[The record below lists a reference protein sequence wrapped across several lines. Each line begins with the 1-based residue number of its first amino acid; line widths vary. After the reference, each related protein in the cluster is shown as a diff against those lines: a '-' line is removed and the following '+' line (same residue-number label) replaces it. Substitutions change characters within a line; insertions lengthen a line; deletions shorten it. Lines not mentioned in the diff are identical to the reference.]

1 VTIDETA
8 AEGYAMSTRQSAGG
22 HRVDTTNAT
31 LAYYN
36 IVVVFPDLK
45 FGPALSE
52 LARKLLHGHPSPLI
66 TEIPNQVLAVVYP
79 DRQIQCQFANRRV
92 DVRDS
97 RGTTPGA
104 EPFPQV
110 VVNAVD
116 AAREA
121 SGKEPVAYG
130 YNYELDMPLGERD
143 AGAVLRTTFFKR
155 PSDIGDAFGGTVG
168 AVGISASVT
177 LPDGCQANFEI
188 VPIPERAG
196 YARAHVNYHYESGKP
211 PSDPAALTQEVERK
225 YDEFRVA
232 LDRL

>member
-1 VTIDETA
+1 MDTRSA
-8 AEGYAMSTRQSAGG
+8 A
-22 HRVDTTNAT
+22 

-36 IVVVFPDLK
+36 IVVVFRELK
-45 FGPALSE
+45 FGPVLSE

-110 VVNAVD
+110 VINAVD

-121 SGKEPVAYG
+121 SGEKIVAYG
-130 YNYELDMPLGERD
+130 YNYELDMPLGEGD
-143 AGAVLRTTFFKR
+143 AGAFLRTTFLKR
-155 PSDIGDAFGGTVG
+155 PGEIGDAFGGTVA

-177 LPDGCQANFEI
+177 LPGGCQATFGI
-188 VPIPERAG
+188 GPIPERVG
-196 YARAHVNYHYESGKP
+196 YAKAHVNYHYDSDKL
-211 PSDPAALTQEVERK
+211 PSDPVALAEEVERK
-225 YDEFRVA
+225 YQEFRAA
-232 LDRL
+232 LERL